1 MPAPPTHRKPSRAE
15 RTRRIRR
22 LVVTWTVIAFVA
34 AWAGIFVQMRAG
46 DDPSLGTGTAA
57 AALTTTTSTVD
68 DGSGDAAAGTD
79 DGYGEDDGGAGS
91 SSSSVQPGDPGAVT
105 SSQS

>member
-1 MPAPPTHRKPSRAE
+1 MPAPPTHRKPSRVE

-22 LVVTWTVIAFVA
+22 LVLTWTVIAFVA

-57 AALTTTTSTVD
+57 AALSSTTSTVD
-68 DGSGDAAAGTD
+68 DGSGTD
-79 DGYGEDDGGAGS
+79 DGYGEDGGGAGS